1 MSLYRNANSHFAINP
16 TINIKRSTFNR
27 KFGIKTSFNAG
38 LLIPLDWDEV
48 LPGDTF
54 SVDMSEVIR
63 MSTPLY
69 PIMDE
74 IYLDTYFFF
83 VPNRLL
89 WKHWKEFNGE
99 NTTSKWEQETEYE
112 IPQIT
117 APTGGWAKGTIM
129 DYLGIPTNKAN
140 LSVNHLPVRA
150 YALTWNE
157 WFRDQ
162 NLQDPAYISLED
174 ATTAGSNGD
183 NYVTDAIKGGK
194 PLPVNKYHDYFTSAL
209 PEPQKGPNALLPI
222 AESAPVIGNGK
233 AINIY
238 TNKSNPNDI
247 SPIMLA
253 SQNGTAVS
261 PTENADFYPANPL
274 SFQNSR
280 QFLTIYG
287 NSETPNPKQTAGET
301 YNEPNSTSKFSV
313 SNNSTL
319 SIGLTKNPEYSGMIA
334 DLKSATAININQLR
348 QAFQIQKAFEKDAR
362 GGTRY
367 TEIIYSHFG
376 VTSPDSRQ
384 QRPEYLGGARVPIN
398 INQVVQTSSTDSTSP
413 QGNTAA
419 YSLTGYR
426 GNGFTKSFTEHGI
439 VLTLVAIR
447 TTHTYQ
453 QGIEKKWSRQR
464 RFDYY
469 WPVFAN
475 IGEQPILNKEIY
487 AQGTA
492 VDNEAFGYQ
501 EAWAEYRYKPNRVSG
516 AMRSNATQ
524 SLDAWHLADNYSKLP
539 TLGDEWIRETTA
551 NIDRT
556 LAVQSNQEDQFFGD
570 FYFVNKTTRAM
581 PLYSIPGL
589 VDHH

>member
-112 IPQIT
+112 VPQIT

-162 NLQDPAYISLED
+162 NLQDPAYISFED

-209 PEPQKGPNALLPI
+209 PEPQKGPDTLLPI
-222 AESAPVIGNGK
+222 GKTAPVIG
-233 AINIY
+233 
-238 TNKSNPNDI
+238 D
-247 SPIMLA
+247 
-253 SQNGTAVS
+253 GTALGIINNINAENQQEPNVKYVMVPKLEKDN
-261 PTENADFYPANPL
+261 PTMDFLTTGKITGNPQL
-274 SFQNSR
+274 GGLEPNTNSR
-280 QFLTIYG
+280 LG
-287 NSETPNPKQTAGET
+287 
-301 YNEPNSTSKFSV
+301 YNYA
-313 SNNSTL
+313 
-319 SIGLTKNPEYSGMIA
+319 IGVTRIPEKSGLIA
-334 DLKSATAININQLR
+334 DLQSATAININQLR

-419 YSLTGYR
+419 YSLTGYK

-524 SLDAWHLADNYSKLP
+524 SLDAWHLADNYDKLP

-556 LAVQSNQEDQFFGD
+556 LAVQSSQEDQFFGD

>member
-1 MSLYRNANSHFAINP
+1 MSLYRNASSHFAINP

-27 KFGIKTSFNAG
+27 KFGIKTSFNTG

-63 MSTPLY
+63 MSTPLF

-83 VPNRLL
+83 VPNRIL
-89 WKHWKEFNGE
+89 WDHWKEFNGE
-99 NTTSKWEQETEYE
+99 NTTSKWEQVTEYE

-117 APTGGWAKGTIM
+117 APTGGWNKGTIM
-129 DYLGIPTNKAN
+129 DYLGIPTKIAN

-150 YALTWNE
+150 YVKTWNE

-162 NLQDPAYISLED
+162 NLQDPAYISLQD
-174 ATTAGSNGD
+174 ATTEGSNGE

-209 PEPQKGPNALLPI
+209 PEPQKGPDALLPI
-222 AESAPVIGNGK
+222 ADSAPVIGNGK
-233 AINIY
+233 AINII
-238 TNKSNPNDI
+238 TNKYSPNKISPLMLAQQSGGQIEPQKSIFNPN
-247 SPIMLA
+247 S
-253 SQNGTAVS
+253 V
-261 PTENADFYPANPL
+261 DFQL
-274 SFQNSR
+274 TR

-287 NSETPNPKQTAGET
+287 DSETPNAEQTAGAA
-301 YNEPNSTSKFSV
+301 YNTPNSFSMSSV
-313 SNNSTL
+313 DAQQTKSV
-319 SIGLTKNPEYSGMIA
+319 GLTTNPEYSGMIA

-348 QAFQIQKAFEKDAR
+348 QAFQILKAFEKDAR

-419 YSLTGYR
+419 YSLTGYK

-516 AMRSNATQ
+516 AMRSNTAK

-539 TLGDEWIRETTA
+539 TLGDEWLRETTA

-556 LAVQSNQEDQFFGD
+556 LAVQSNTEDQFFGD